1 MKFWGI
7 PCDVAWVTAWIIHEN
22 FLGINFWNCLRAITA
37 PQKSPMPIINSP
49 QSLSFVFSMAPC
61 IHYPAFSRIFDKAK
75 YCCTEREII
84 SSKQP
89 AITSTTVTVVTLR
102 TAFNTR
108 QWTKD
113 GTSITLPEFATR
125 GREVLLTR
133 KELCLCCYFLKNQRL
148 NY

>member
-1 MKFWGI
+1 MSCSMGDSMDHSW
-7 PCDVAWVTAWIIHEN
+7 E
-22 FLGINFWNCLRAITA
+22 FLGHKFLELFAYITA
-37 PQKSPMPIINSP
+37 PQKSPMSIIIYNSP

-61 IHYPAFSRIFDKAK
+61 IHYPAFSRIFDKSK
-75 YCCTEREII
+75 YCGTEREIL

-89 AITSTTVTVVTLR
+89 ALTSTTVTVVTLR

-113 GTSITLPEFATR
+113 GTSMTLPEFATR

-133 KELCLCCYFLKNQRL
+133 KELCLCCYFLKNQL